1 MVSIG
6 FALRVHSYGHQSEN
20 LGCYLHNAGKTSA
33 RQSGGEGVFGEDE
46 WLGLCYWVFVTMVAP
61 VDLAVLWVLGEL
73 LQVTGEDIAL
83 LWLVWAVRLDWDLAG
98 EHL

>member
-1 MVSIG
+1 
-6 FALRVHSYGHQSEN
+6 
-20 LGCYLHNAGKTSA
+20 
-33 RQSGGEGVFGEDE
+33 
-46 WLGLCYWVFVTMVAP
+46 
-61 VDLAVLWVLGEL
+61 VLGEL